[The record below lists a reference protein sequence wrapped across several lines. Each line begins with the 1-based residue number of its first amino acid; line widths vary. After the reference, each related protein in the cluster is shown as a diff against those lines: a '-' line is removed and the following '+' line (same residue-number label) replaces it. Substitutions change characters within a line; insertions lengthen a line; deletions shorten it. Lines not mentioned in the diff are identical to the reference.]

1 MKKRILCLLAAIS
14 MILGGC
20 SWMDGSYVSVTPH
33 HEQLTGTQT
42 GTLSAENYSQ
52 LRKILSDLTEAG
64 TESAVIHVG
73 EYDQTQVQQDME
85 NAIHY
90 ISGIFPLGTYAI
102 DQVEYEIGT
111 NGSQPAVSVSI
122 TYLHGR
128 SELRKIR
135 YVEDMESAKTV
146 VENVIRNCE
155 AGVVLHIEEYS
166 NLDWEQLVA
175 DYAAENP
182 DVVMELPAVA
192 VGLYPEQGPSRVA
205 ELKFTYQTSRDS
217 LRNMQ
222 TQVQRVFAS
231 AALYIGQQDADA
243 QKFSQLFSFLM
254 ERFDYQIESSI
265 TPPYS
270 LLCHGVGDSR
280 TFAMV
285 YATMC
290 RKAGIDC
297 ETVSGSYNG
306 EARYWN
312 LICEDGA
319 YYHVDLLA
327 SREAGELRKLTDE
340 EMTGYVWD
348 YSAYPQAI
356 GTEAVPVATE

>member
-1 MKKRILCLLAAIS
+1 M
-14 MILGGC
+14 MLGGC
-20 SWMDGSYVSVTPH
+20 SWMDGNYVSVTPH
-33 HEQLTGTQT
+33 HKQLTGNQT
-42 GTLSAENYSQ
+42 GTLSAANYSQ

-64 TESAVIHVG
+64 TENAVIYVG
-73 EYDQTQVQQDME
+73 EYDQTQVQQNME
-85 NAIHY
+85 DAVHY
-90 ISGIFPLGTYAI
+90 ICNILPLGTYAI
-102 DQVEYEIGT
+102 DQVDYEIGT
-111 NGSQPAVSVSI
+111 SGSQPAISVTIS
-122 TYLHGR
+122 YLHGR

-135 YVEDMESAKTV
+135 HVDNMESAKSII
-146 VENVIRNCE
+146 ENVLRNCE
-155 AGVVLHIEEYS
+155 AGVVLHIQEYS
-166 NLDWEQLVA
+166 DLDWEQLVA

-231 AALYIGQQDADA
+231 ASLYIGQQDADS
-243 QKFSQLFSFLM
+243 QKYAQLFSFLM
-254 ERFDYQIESSI
+254 ERFDYQIASSI
-265 TPPYS
+265 TPSYS

-280 TFAMV
+280 IFAMV

-290 RKAGIDC
+290 RRAGISC
-297 ETVSGSYNG
+297 QTVSGSFDG

-312 LICEDGA
+312 MICEDGA
-319 YYHVDLLA
+319 YYHVDLLESRA
-327 SREAGELRKLTDE
+327 SGALMKLTDS

-348 YSAYPQAI
+348 YSAYPQAL
-356 GTEAVPVATE
+356 GSEAAPEATQ

>member
-1 MKKRILCLLAAIS
+1 
-14 MILGGC
+14 
-20 SWMDGSYVSVTPH
+20 MDGSYVSVTPH

-42 GTLSAENYSQ
+42 GTLSAENYTQ
-52 LRKILSDLTEAG
+52 LRKILSDLAEAG
-64 TESAVIHVG
+64 TESAVIHVS
-73 EYDQTQVQQDME
+73 EYDQTQIRQDME
-85 NAIHY
+85 NGVHY
-90 ISGIFPLGTYAI
+90 ISSILPLGTYAI
-102 DQVEYEIGT
+102 DQVDYEIGT
-111 NGSQPAVSVSI
+111 SGSQPAVSVSI
-122 TYLHGR
+122 SYLHGR

-146 VENVIRNCE
+146 IESVLRNCE
-155 AGVVLHIEEYS
+155 AGVVLHIEEYAE
-166 NLDWEQLVA
+166 LDWEQLVA
-175 DYAAENP
+175 DFAAANP
-182 DVVMELPAVA
+182 DLIMEVPTVA

-243 QKFSQLFSFLM
+243 QKFAQLFTFLM

-265 TPPYS
+265 TPSYS

-280 TFAMV
+280 TFAVV

-297 ETVSGSYNG
+297 QAVSGSFNG

-319 YYHVDLLA
+319 FYHVDLLA
-327 SREAGELRKLTDE
+327 SSEAGEFTMMVQDE
-340 EMTGYVWD
+340 MSGYVWD
-348 YSAYPQAI
+348 YSLYS
-356 GTEAVPVATE
+356 